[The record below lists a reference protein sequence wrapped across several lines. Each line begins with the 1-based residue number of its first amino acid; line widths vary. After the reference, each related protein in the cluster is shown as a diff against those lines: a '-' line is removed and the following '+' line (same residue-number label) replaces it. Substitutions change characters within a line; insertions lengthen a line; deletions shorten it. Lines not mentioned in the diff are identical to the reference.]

1 MQVRPARPDELAA
14 VGALTLEAYVAD
26 GFLTHDDAY
35 AAELLAAEG
44 RVDGAELLV
53 AVDADGRLLGTV
65 TYCRHGS
72 PWAEVS
78 RPGEA
83 EFRMLAVAP
92 AGRGRGIGTA
102 LSQWCVERAREQGCS
117 GVALSSMPQMRS
129 AHRIYERLGFVRAP
143 ERDWSPV
150 PHVAL
155 LVYLL
160 DLGTRWCDQCGGAG
174 EHAECAARRPLEP
187 PRWCARCRRR
197 MVVQVLPRG
206 WSARCS
212 EHGLRT
218 GAG

>member
-1 MQVRPARPDELAA
+1 MRIRPARPDELAA
-14 VGALTLEAYVAD
+14 VGALTLAAYVAD

-35 AAELLAAEG
+35 AAELLAADE
-44 RVDGAELLV
+44 RVQGAELLV
-53 AVDADGRLLGTV
+53 AVAAEDRLLGTV

-78 RPGEA
+78 RSGEA

-92 AGRGRGIGTA
+92 AGRGRGVGTA
-102 LSQWCVERAREQGCS
+102 LSQWCVERARAQGCTA
-117 GVALSSMPQMRS
+117 VALSSMAQMGS
-129 AHRIYERLGFVRAP
+129 AHRIYERMGFVRAP

-155 LVYLL
+155 LAYVL
-160 DLGTRWCDQCGGAG
+160 DLGTRWCDQCGEPG
-174 EHAECAARRPLEP
+174 EHPACAARRPHEP

-212 EHGLRT
+212 EHGLLT
-218 GAG
+218 GVG